1 MYTSG
6 KLAPEEGAG
15 HSDGDTTS
23 WAVPCCAAQHLPSQ
37 SPVCVCVR
45 PAQHHLCFWFCLF
58 SPNFHFHFLHP
69 WGCWCHPLGFLSD
82 IFMDSQ
88 VFYIF
93 FFFKKQPW
101 FPLPQPRLLWTV
113 PPTSV
118 CTFLF
123 RHCPVRPRTCQG
135 ELPLGLG
142 AAFAAGQLEQEP
154 QQRPWGHR
162 TSQLC
167 SSLLSLFGINYFLET
182 PSPQFVTYFGLAKRD
197 WLT

>member
-1 MYTSG
+1 MYASG

-45 PAQHHLCFWFCLF
+45 PAQRHLCFWFCLF

-88 VFYIF
+88 VFYF
-93 FFFKKQPW
+93 FFFLRNNHGFPCHSPGCCGLCRPRLSARFSSGTVLCAPGHVRVS
-101 FPLPQPRLLWTV
+101 FPLARGLHLLLVSWSRSLSRGPGDTGLRS
-113 PPTSV
+113 SV
-118 CTFLF
+118 QVCFP
-123 RHCPVRPRTCQG
+123 C
-135 ELPLGLG
+135 
-142 AAFAAGQLEQEP
+142 LE
-154 QQRPWGHR
+154 
-162 TSQLC
+162 
-167 SSLLSLFGINYFLET
+167 
-182 PSPQFVTYFGLAKRD
+182 
-197 WLT
+197 